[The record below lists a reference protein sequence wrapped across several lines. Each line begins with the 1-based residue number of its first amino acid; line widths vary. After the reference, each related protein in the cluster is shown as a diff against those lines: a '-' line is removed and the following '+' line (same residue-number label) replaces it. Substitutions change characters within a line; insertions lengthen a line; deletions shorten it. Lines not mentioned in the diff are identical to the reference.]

1 MLFSSLASS
10 GSYIQLAI
18 SISEGF
24 CYCCCDADAY
34 LSRKLEVFLRIASQ
48 GEGLPP
54 SSFKEEMSDRRHLRC
69 RYSDAAS
76 RSASA
81 FLSGQLKCFR
91 TAVSSD
97 YRIVGDLD
105 FGAEVSKLHR

>member
-1 MLFSSLASS
+1 MICAVVLVCADNL
-10 GSYIQLAI
+10 
-18 SISEGF
+18 
-24 CYCCCDADAY
+24 CYYDRHAY
-34 LSRKLEVFLRIASQ
+34 LSSKPEIFLRVASQ

-54 SSFKEEMSDRRHLRC
+54 SSFKEEMSVRRHLRC

-81 FLSGQLKCFR
+81 FLSGQLKCFK

-97 YRIVGDLD
+97 CKKCGVIWSIGYIRLQNCG
-105 FGAEVSKLHR
+105 